1 MIDGF
6 AWLDM
11 WSDLHTIVA
20 GALRVGVVICEA
32 SCISVG
38 S

>member
-20 GALRVGVVICEA
+20 GALRVGVVICF
-32 SCISVG
+32 CVNIRMR
-38 S
+38 